1 MSRHAASN
9 AQHLRR
15 SATADAAYRA
25 GLVTG
30 TLDLTRPAALTVRE
44 RAMRTAARHGAV
56 LGMMAAL
63 IWLYDV
69 ARYLHR

>member
-1 MSRHAASN
+1 MSRYAASN
-9 AQHLRR
+9 KQHLRR
-15 SATADAAYRA
+15 SVSAEAAYHA

-44 RAMRTAARHGAV
+44 RAMRSAARHGAV
-56 LGMMAAL
+56 IGMMAGL

-69 ARYLHR
+69 ARYIRG